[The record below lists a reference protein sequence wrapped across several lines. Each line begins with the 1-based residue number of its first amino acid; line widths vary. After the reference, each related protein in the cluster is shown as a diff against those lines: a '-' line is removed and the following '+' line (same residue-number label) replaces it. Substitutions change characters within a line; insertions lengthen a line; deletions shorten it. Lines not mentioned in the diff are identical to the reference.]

1 MFFMESQYD
10 FKMNKTTNFA
20 ENWRNRKNHTKS
32 DDEILETAPKRISSD
47 MDMNI
52 LLSRN
57 NYLSFGITYPTE
69 HFDKDNWLVNHK
81 NQAAFMNH

>member
-1 MFFMESQYD
+1 
-10 FKMNKTTNFA
+10 MNLQDNLNMTKASNFA
-20 ENWRNRKNHTKS
+20 KSRENRKNHAIS
-32 DDEILETAPKRISSD
+32 DDQILETAPIQVFSD